1 MRVMC
6 VFVVVVVVV
15 AVNFTKVCY
24 FLFMAQKPPQ
34 ALRKAEVRYSIMSFS
49 FVQGGGWETK
59 VRTVSFFRLFSRCV
73 REKTKKN
80 GVFGLGFVF
89 CNTSSATVA
98 KSFLRSSIHIYYVL
112 ILLNWQHKVSRRRSR
127 NEHDNTRSIT
137 PVHTFI
143 HGQ

>member
-1 MRVMC
+1 VFLLLLLLLLLLISQRC
-6 VFVVVVVVV
+6 VIFFIYGTKTTTSFEESRSTVLYYVIFVRPGWRLGNISTHGFFFSVV
-15 AVNFTKVCY
+15 
-24 FLFMAQKPPQ
+24 
-34 ALRKAEVRYSIMSFS
+34 FS
-49 FVQGGGWETK
+49 PW
-59 VRTVSFFRLFSRCV
+59 CV